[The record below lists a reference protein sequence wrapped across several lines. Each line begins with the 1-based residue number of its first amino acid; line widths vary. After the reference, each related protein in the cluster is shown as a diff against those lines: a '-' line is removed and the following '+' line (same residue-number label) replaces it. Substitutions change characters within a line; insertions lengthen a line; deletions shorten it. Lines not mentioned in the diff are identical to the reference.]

1 MEKID
6 EDLVDLEKL
15 RFEFLRP
22 LSVTKTNSTLSIKI
36 RFIYIYYS

>member
-22 LSVTKTNSTLSIKI
+22 LSVTKTERAS
-36 RFIYIYYS
+36 Y